1 MSLVIFYFSQS
12 VEPQT
17 WRVSLDRSTYLS
29 FHDNLISYNIITK
42 FGSIIII
49 SINRYHWNC
58 LSDNH
63 YYYKK
68 TRAITNMMVHRCS
81 LFPWTRIWSTT
92 YFCSQLLTRWALPIH
107 RKNETQVTPLS
118 IKMYVQRTYILC

>member
-1 MSLVIFYFSQS
+1 MSLVIFYFSPS
-12 VEPQT
+12 VEPQI
-17 WRVSLDRSTYLS
+17 WRVPLDRSTYLS
-29 FHDNLISYNIITK
+29 FHDNLMSYNIITK

-58 LSDNH
+58 FSDNH
-63 YYYKK
+63 YVK

-92 YFCSQLLTRWALPIH
+92 YFCSQLPTRWALPIY
-107 RKNETQVTPLS
+107 RKNETHLTPLS
-118 IKMYVQRTYILC
+118 IKIMYVQRTYILY